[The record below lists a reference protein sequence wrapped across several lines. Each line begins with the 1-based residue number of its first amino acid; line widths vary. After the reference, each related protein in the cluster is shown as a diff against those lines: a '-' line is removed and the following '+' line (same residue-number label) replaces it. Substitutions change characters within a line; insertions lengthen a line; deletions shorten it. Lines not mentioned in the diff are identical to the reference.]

1 MADIY
6 WKSPT
11 VSLTSYLTTTLNSLA
26 NDTLDLG
33 AEINNETNLALYVD
47 LELTL
52 ASLDLSAQT
61 NPSVEVYLIESVDG
75 GTDFETVTDGSSTDA
90 THPPSDKLLC
100 TFGLREGSGAEAKL
114 AIKSMLLIP
123 PGRFKLAM
131 INRTGVAF
139 ASSGNVLA
147 YRTYRMQSA

>member
-1 MADIY
+1 MADIG

-26 NDTLDLG
+26 DDTLDLG
-33 AEINNETNLALYVD
+33 AEINNETNLAIYMD

-52 ASLDLSAQT
+52 ASLDLSSQT
-61 NPSVEVYLIESVDG
+61 NPSVEAYLIESVDG

-90 THPPSDKLLC
+90 AHPPADKLLC
-100 TFGLREGSGAEAKL
+100 TFGLRTGSASEAKL

-123 PGRFKLAM
+123 PGRFKIAL

-139 ASSGNVLA
+139 ASSSNALS
-147 YRTYRMQSA
+147 YRTYKMLSA